1 VAGLS
6 IGIGGGSSG
15 ALTWGGSEL
24 AWGAEILAWGGITQN
39 SGGLSVPP
47 GLSPSDGLSV
57 GDGLSF
63 PGFGGVTPVVTNGIL
78 QEGSLTDFIM
88 MENGSDYILQE

>member
-1 VAGLS
+1 MSGLS
-6 IGIGGGSSG
+6 VGTGGVSSG
-15 ALTWGGSEL
+15 DLTWGSPEL
-24 AWGAEILAWGGITQN
+24 AWGVEILAWGGITEN

-47 GLSPSDGLSV
+47 GLSPSSGLSV
-57 GDGLSF
+57 GNGLSF

-88 MENGSDYILQE
+88 MENGTDYIIQE